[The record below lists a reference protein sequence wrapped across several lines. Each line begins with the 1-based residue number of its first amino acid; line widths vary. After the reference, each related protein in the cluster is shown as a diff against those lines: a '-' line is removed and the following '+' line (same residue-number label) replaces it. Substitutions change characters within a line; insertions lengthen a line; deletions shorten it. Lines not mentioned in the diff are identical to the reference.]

1 MAEENDDIEIT
12 EETGGGKSKKM
23 IIIIAVVVLALIG
36 AGAAMFLGG
45 GDEEA
50 ATDEAT
56 EAAAPVKQAAIY
68 FTVEKPL
75 VVNFK
80 DQSQGAVRYL
90 QVKLKVMARDQ
101 ATIDAF
107 NLHTP
112 AIQHELLM
120 LLLGQKYDE
129 LSTTA
134 GTKALQQQTLT
145 TINKVLKA
153 EEHQGELEAVYFTS
167 LIMQ

>member
-1 MAEENDDIEIT
+1 MAEKQDDVEVV
-12 EETGGGKSKKM
+12 EEASGGQSKKM

-36 AGAAMFLGG
+36 GGAAMFLGG
-45 GDEEA
+45 DEPTAEESEEA
-50 ATDEAT
+50 V
-56 EAAAPVKQAAIY
+56 APVKQSPIY
-68 FTVEKPL
+68 FSIEKPL
-75 VVNFK
+75 IVNFK
-80 DQSQGAVRYL
+80 EQSKGAVRYL
-90 QVKLKVMARDQ
+90 SVKLKVMARDQ

-107 NLHTP
+107 TLHTP

-134 GTKALQQQTLT
+134 GTKSLQQQTLV
-145 TINKVLKA
+145 TINEVLKA
-153 EEHQGELEAVYFTS
+153 EEHEGELEAVYFTS